1 MDNRLRY
8 QINVG
13 MGNDIFIA
21 QVVEVEDTHISGRT
35 GNRTRNWI
43 NQVCVEEPGG
53 DKHYH

>member
-35 GNRTRNWI
+35 GNWTRNWI

-53 DKHYH
+53 DKHYR